1 MVLLFM
7 KVTYDLKNVM
17 YTYITVK
24 QVTPVTPMSTDTW
37 NISFA
42 KYLEIRFHG
51 SIFQRRAS
59 AEPCGHSLHHDHFQY
74 FGFKDTVASFK

>member
-1 MVLLFM
+1 MIEQKA
-7 KVTYDLKNVM
+7 KVMTGELRLNDVSC
-17 YTYITVK
+17 I

-51 SIFQRRAS
+51 SVFQRRAS
-59 AEPCGHSLHHDHFQY
+59 AEPCAHSLHHDHFQY